1 MVSCQLQV
9 FNTKDIC
16 GLNECSVGD
25 KLVQMLEKSAPTEF
39 MKYCSQP
46 NASSM
51 FCKPVD
57 PGEIQ
62 KIIMNIEINKS
73 PGADNI
79 GPKS

>member
-1 MVSCQLQV
+1 
-9 FNTKDIC
+9 
-16 GLNECSVGD
+16 
-25 KLVQMLEKSAPTEF
+25 MLEKSAPTEF

-79 GPKS
+79 GPKSWKKFVQKWLPIGSYL